1 CGCNTICAGAGRR
14 RDAMGDGGE
23 MSPSS
28 LEATPMERPMARQLE
43 DLSRSPHS
51 LEQDRTIIAVIE
63 MSQATWLV
71 AGIVPGIE
79 RHPLKKIEPSEVELL
94 SLLLRWRAE
103 AIKKGRPITR
113 IAVAF
118 EAGRDGFWL
127 ARWLRARDIESY
139 VIHPTSVAVSREH
152 RRAKTDRLDTGLLK
166 RVFIGWLRGEPDH
179 CHMAAIPTLAEEDA
193 KRPNR
198 EREGLVRERTR
209 IVNRMK
215 SCLARFGIR
224 NFKPTLR
231 KAPERLATLGM
242 PEGVPL
248 PPNTLLELR
257 RDMARLRFV
266 MDQIKEVEE
275 TRAQRLEQAPQEKTH
290 AMVRL
295 IARVIGVGIETADML
310 VHEILSRQLRDR
322 RAVARYAGLTGAP
335 DESGNKRREKGLA
348 KAGNARV
355 RRGMIQLAWRFLV
368 FQKDSALARWYRT
381 RPESAGKKRKT
392 MIVALARKLLIALWR
407 LVTIGE
413 VPAGVV
419 LRAA

>member
-1 CGCNTICAGAGRR
+1 
-14 RDAMGDGGE
+14 
-23 MSPSS
+23 MSE
-28 LEATPMERPMARQLE
+28 LN
-43 DLSRSPHS
+43 DLSRSLTS
-51 LEQDRTIIAVIE
+51 LEQDKTIIAVIE
-63 MSQATWLV
+63 MSQSSWLV

-79 RHPLKKIEPSEVELL
+79 RHPLKKLEPSEEELIR
-94 SLLLRWRAE
+94 LLMRWRAE
-103 AIKKGRPITR
+103 ATQDGRTIKR

-127 ARWLRARDIESY
+127 ARWLWARDIETY

-215 SCLARFGIR
+215 SCLVRFGIR

-231 KAPERLATLGM
+231 KAPERLATLGT

-275 TRAQRLEQAPQEKTH
+275 TRALRLEQAPQEKTH

-368 FQKDSALARWYRT
+368 FQKDSALAQWYRT
-381 RPESAGKKRKT
+381 RTDSAGKKRKT

-407 LVTIGE
+407 LVTTGE

>member
-1 CGCNTICAGAGRR
+1 
-14 RDAMGDGGE
+14 
-23 MSPSS
+23 MS
-28 LEATPMERPMARQLE
+28 QLN
-43 DLSRSPHS
+43 DLSRSPTP
-51 LEQDRTIIAVIE
+51 LQQDSTIIAVIE
-63 MSQATWLV
+63 MSQSSWLV

-79 RHPLKKIEPSEVELL
+79 RHPLKKLEPSEEELIH
-94 SLLLRWRAE
+94 LLMRWRAE
-103 AIKKGRPITR
+103 ATKHGRTITR

-127 ARWLRARDIESY
+127 ARWLRARDIEIY

-152 RRAKTDRLDTGLLK
+152 RRAKTDRLDTGVLK

-198 EREGLVRERTR
+198 ERERLVGERTR

-215 SCLARFGIR
+215 SCLVRFGVR

-231 KAPERLATLGM
+231 KAPERLETLQT

-266 MDQIKEVEE
+266 MDQIKQVEE
-275 TRAQRLEQAPQEKTH
+275 ARAQRLEQAPQEKSH

-295 IARVIGVGIETADML
+295 LARVIGVGIETADML
-310 VHEILSRQLRDR
+310 VHEVLARNLRDR

-335 DESGNKRREKGLA
+335 DESGSKRREKGLA

-355 RRGMIQLAWRFLV
+355 RRGMIQLAWRFLI
-368 FQKDSALARWYRT
+368 FQKDSALARWYQTRT
-381 RPESAGKKRKT
+381 ASVGKKRKT

-407 LVTIGE
+407 LVTTGE
-413 VPAGVV
+413 VPAGVI

>member
-1 CGCNTICAGAGRR
+1 
-14 RDAMGDGGE
+14 
-23 MSPSS
+23 MSE
-28 LEATPMERPMARQLE
+28 LN
-43 DLSRSPHS
+43 DLSRSLTS
-51 LEQDRTIIAVIE
+51 LEQDKTIIAVIE
-63 MSQATWLV
+63 MSQSSWLV

-79 RHPLKKIEPSEVELL
+79 RHPLKKLEPSEEELVR
-94 SLLLRWRAE
+94 LLMRWRTE
-103 AIKKGRPITR
+103 ATKNGHTITR

-127 ARWLRARDIESY
+127 ARWLRARDIETY

-215 SCLARFGIR
+215 SCLVRFGIR

-231 KAPERLATLGM
+231 KAPERLATLGT

-266 MDQIKEVEE
+266 MDQIKEVEKAR
-275 TRAQRLEQAPQEKTH
+275 TQRLEQAPQEKTH

-310 VHEILSRQLRDR
+310 VHEILSRHLRDR

-368 FQKDSALARWYRT
+368 FQKDSALAQWYRT
-381 RPESAGKKRKT
+381 RTESAGKKRKT

-407 LVTIGE
+407 LVTTGE

-419 LRAA
+419 LRSA